1 MDWETLVPLA
11 VAVVG
16 LAGGYLRLN
25 RKLSGRINTSE
36 AAELWK
42 ESTAIRDDYRKQ
54 LGERDQ
60 RIATLHVDIRNC
72 EEVNEKL
79 RRRVTD
85 LETARIE
92 GGSA

>member
-1 MDWETLVPLA
+1 MDWASLVPLG

-16 LAGGYLRLN
+16 LAAGYLKLN

-42 ESTAIRDDYRKQ
+42 ESAAIREDYRIQ

-85 LETARIE
+85 LETERIE
-92 GGSA
+92 GGT